1 MRHRYDSFGVTA
13 SFGVLDKGDEVYGR
27 SRELLLLL

>member
-1 MRHRYDSFGVTA
+1 MELDEA
-13 SFGVLDKGDEVYGR
+13 SLCQLWWVLDKGDEVYGR